1 MPLFL
6 VQLVISFNFD
16 LSKEEFWLHEFV
28 CHNYCSL
35 GQYQHFKWKE
45 MFLSHGTIP
54 TIYDMWWDHEF
65 SSRERE
71 FTVLL
76 GWSPIQALGG
86 RRQGKFLSSPNSL
99 THPRSHTFFG
109 EDGWAIV
116 WCDRKSLLS
125 FLYPRA
131 IKNSSWSDPLSIPF
145 SPLCVT
151 SWISECACHFSL
163 FPSSYLGTNMCKTY
177 KMH

>member
-65 SSRERE
+65 SSRER
-71 FTVLL
+71 
-76 GWSPIQALGG
+76 GYSAAWM
-86 RRQGKFLSSPNSL
+86 KPNPGSWRKKTGQIPVFPQLPHTPTL
-99 THPRSHTFFG
+99 THILRGRWVSHCV
-109 EDGWAIV
+109 V
-116 WCDRKSLLS
+116 WQKVPSFISLPQSYKEFLMVGSTIDTIFSTVCDFLDIGVCLS
-125 FLYPRA
+125 FLT
-131 IKNSSWSDPLSIPF
+131 LSF
-145 SPLCVT
+145 Q
-151 SWISECACHFSL
+151 L
-163 FPSSYLGTNMCKTY
+163 FG
-177 KMH
+177 HQHV